1 MNKLKTFLWFDDQA
15 EEAVLF
21 YTSIF
26 KDSKIGEIS
35 RYGEA
40 GPGEAGAVLTVS
52 FELNGQEFV
61 ALNGGPVYSFSPAI
75 SFMVNCKN
83 QEEVNH
89 LWEQLVEGG
98 EEMQCGWLTDKF
110 GVTWQIVPDGLFEL
124 INGENLDAAKRATE
138 AMFQMKKIDLEMIR
152 KAYNNS

>member
-98 EEMQCGWLTDKF
+98 KEMQCGWLTDKF
-110 GVTWQIVPDGLFEL
+110 GVTWQIVPDGLLEL
-124 INGENLDAAKRATE
+124 INGEDPDAAKRATE
-138 AMFQMKKIDLEMIR
+138 SMLQMKKIDLEMIR

>member
-35 RYGEA
+35 RYSEA

-89 LWEQLVEGG
+89 LWEQLIEGG

-110 GVTWQIVPDGLFEL
+110 GVTWQIVPDGLFKL
-124 INGENLDAAKRATE
+124 INGENPDAAKRATE
-138 AMFQMKKIDLEMIR
+138 AMFQMKKIDLEMIS